1 MSHISFFSLVTDR
14 IIDPFGIARAYRE
27 AFELLNE
34 VLLLGNN
41 CTKNGQESECRVGA
55 CIVKCERIISSSFY

>member
-1 MSHISFFSLVTDR
+1 LVTDR
-14 IIDPFGIARAYRE
+14 IINPYGVARAYRE

-41 CTKNGQESECRVGA
+41 CTKNGQKGEYKVGA
-55 CIVKCERIISSSFY
+55 CIVKCE